1 MAVSIV
7 KKNGL
12 KGRRRI
18 SGTRRLPE
26 SPKFPEKRIGD
37 PSEIFGAVD
46 FLGGRAEVRAWH
58 STFGIIKDYL
68 LSGLGN

>member
-18 SGTRRLPE
+18 SRTRRLRRF
-26 SPKFPEKRIGD
+26 SEKRIGD
-37 PSEIFGAVD
+37 PSEILAAVD
-46 FLGGRAEVRAWH
+46 FFRGRAEVRAWH